1 MLVQF
6 TLTTI
11 WILILSYAL
20 FTLVLVVLWSRLR
33 SFQPSQKNAS
43 TTISVLIPV
52 RNEEENIIALL
63 EDLNLQ
69 TLPTEN
75 YEVIV
80 IDDASTDTTAQLV
93 KDFATTANYRL
104 HLLQLPDKA
113 SSSPKKRAIETAIT
127 QATGTLIVTTD
138 GDCRVHP
145 GWLSAFLDCFESTGA
160 KAISGPVTFTK
171 EEYLTDHLQ
180 TIEFSSLIG
189 SGACAIAA
197 GTPTMCNGAN
207 FCYPKEV
214 FLEVGG
220 FEGSRHVASGDDE
233 FLMHKIAAKY
243 PGHIQFLKNPEAVV
257 QTEPHRSWS
266 QFYRQR
272 KRWASKWKHYKTPAP
287 IVLAAYIFFCN
298 FSLLA
303 ACFFALFGQLSFT
316 SFLIIVAVK
325 WLPEWLLLGI
335 ILRFLGKGKSIP
347 LIPLVQV
354 FYPLYVTLF
363 GLVSQKGEYSWK
375 GRKLQ

>member
-1 MLVQF
+1 MLLQF

-20 FTLVLVVLWSRLR
+20 FTIGLVVLWLRLR
-33 SFQPSQKNAS
+33 SFNSSQKKSS

-52 RNEEENIIALL
+52 RNEAENIIALL
-63 EDLNLQ
+63 EDLDRQ
-69 TLPTEN
+69 TLPTAN

-80 IDDASTDTTAQLV
+80 IDDASTDATAQLV
-93 KDFATTANYRL
+93 NDFAATANYRL
-104 HLLQLPDKA
+104 HLLQLPDKP

-127 QATGTLIVTTD
+127 HATGQLILTTD

-145 GWLSAFLDCFESTGA
+145 GWLSAFLNCFDQTNA
-160 KAISGPVTFTK
+160 KAISGPVTFTT

-214 FLEVGG
+214 FLEVDG
-220 FEGSRHVASGDDE
+220 FDGSRHIASGDDE
-233 FLMHKIAAKY
+233 FLMHKIAANY
-243 PGHIQFLKNPEAVV
+243 PGQIQFLKNPEAVV
-257 QTEPHRSWS
+257 QTQPHRSWS

-287 IVLAAYIFFCN
+287 IILAAYIFFCN

-303 ACFFALFGQLSFT
+303 ASFLALAGQLTLSDF
-316 SFLIIVAVK
+316 FVLVAIK

-335 ILRFLGKGKSIP
+335 ILRFLGKNKSLP
-347 LIPLVQV
+347 LIPFVQI
-354 FYPLYVTLF
+354 FYPFYVTFF